1 MYIVHTVHVM
11 YFLSSSLVASKQASK
26 MELTRTDV
34 PNPSTGRR
42 TTTPTHRPARFMP
55 GTCTHQH
62 QVAIALVMRD
72 ETFFFS
78 FFHLFICEKKKLISG
93 RIESRRLV
101 VVHKSRRR
109 RYPHAHSL
117 LMHHARAHAPPRTR
131 RRHTPGEIT
140 PYVPNIT
147 TTLLAWSLSQ

>member
-1 MYIVHTVHVM
+1 MSSYNQHVHRPHSTCHV
-11 YFLSSSLVASKQASK
+11 LSLLLVGGEQASK

-72 ETFFFS
+72 ETFFFP
-78 FFHLFICEKKKLISG
+78 FFIYLFVKKRS
-93 RIESRRLV
+93 
-101 VVHKSRRR
+101 
-109 RYPHAHSL
+109 
-117 LMHHARAHAPPRTR
+117 
-131 RRHTPGEIT
+131 
-140 PYVPNIT
+140 
-147 TTLLAWSLSQ
+147 

>member
-1 MYIVHTVHVM
+1 MSSYNQHVHPPLSTCHV
-11 YFLSSSLVASKQASK
+11 LSLLLVGGEQASK

-78 FFHLFICEKKKLISG
+78 FFHLFICENRS
-93 RIESRRLV
+93 
-101 VVHKSRRR
+101 
-109 RYPHAHSL
+109 
-117 LMHHARAHAPPRTR
+117 
-131 RRHTPGEIT
+131 
-140 PYVPNIT
+140 
-147 TTLLAWSLSQ
+147 